1 MMTSLLYSQKLSSDT
16 LRCVPVSS
24 LRNALIVKAKY
35 DQCQE
40 VVKNCRDSITI
51 LNKLVLTQ
59 DSSIEIKTKEI
70 VLLKTNQTLYNGT
83 IKEKDEMI
91 ETYKKKYLK
100 EKKLKIFGFSVGGLG
115 ILLGLLVL

>member
-70 VLLKTNQTLYNGT
+70 VLLKTNETLYNGT

>member
-1 MMTSLLYSQKLSSDT
+1 MMTSLLFSQRLSSDT
-16 LRCVPVSS
+16 VRCVPVSS

-70 VLLKTNQTLYNGT
+70 VLLKTNQTLYSGT

-100 EKKLKIFGFSVGGLG
+100 EKKLKIFGFSIGGLG
-115 ILLGLLVL
+115 ILLGLFVL

>member
-115 ILLGLLVL
+115 ILLGLFVL